1 MLLAIYSFL
10 NEKWIYRFFL
20 KNKTR
25 TKFFISSFLA
35 FEVLLD
41 DILGLRLFAIVLNHH
56 TSATNYFTGFSL
68 SVSFTE
74 AYPFPWFLVVIN
86 LNQVGLVLSTK
97 CFH

>member
-20 KNKTR
+20 KKKNKTR
-25 TKFFISSFLA
+25 TQFFISSFLA

-56 TSATNYFTGFSL
+56 TSATNYGVFPLCQFYRGL
-68 SVSFTE
+68 PIPLVSCCHQ
-74 AYPFPWFLVVIN
+74 P
-86 LNQVGLVLSTK
+86 
-97 CFH
+97 